1 MARAYARSFEI
12 ARVKGI
18 RTLAF
23 SCISTGVYGYPK
35 KEAAETAV
43 VVAGQFLLT
52 ECPNTEVIFC
62 VFDDETRGIY
72 EGLLGKCAEDAEIW
86 Q

>member
-1 MARAYARSFEI
+1 MPFPVFPPAFTA
-12 ARVKGI
+12 
-18 RTLAF
+18 TL
-23 SCISTGVYGYPK
+23 K

-72 EGLLGKCAEDAEIW
+72 EGLLGKSAEDAEIW